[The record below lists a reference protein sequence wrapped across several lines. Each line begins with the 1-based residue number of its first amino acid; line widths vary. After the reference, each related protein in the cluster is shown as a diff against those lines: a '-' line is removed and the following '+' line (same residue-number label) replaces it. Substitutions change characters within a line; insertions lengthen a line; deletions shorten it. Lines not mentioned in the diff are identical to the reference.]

1 MLTTLYEA
9 GEPTPG
15 KKYVDFSA
23 PDGNIVSASE
33 IIGGKIAVID
43 LWASWCGPCRRHSMA
58 LIPLYEKYRD
68 KGFTVLGVAREA
80 SSDKAMRMAIERDGY
95 PWINLIE
102 LNDTNNI
109 WKKYRAGNAGGRIVL
124 VDSDGTIL
132 AVDPETDE
140 IEAHLSRLLD

>member
-1 MLTTLYEA
+1 
-9 GEPTPG
+9 
-15 KKYVDFSA
+15 
-23 PDGNIVSASE
+23 
-33 IIGGKIAVID
+33 
-43 LWASWCGPCRRHSMA
+43 MA

-140 IEAHLSRLLD
+140 IEAHLSRLLA

>member
-1 MLTTLYEA
+1 
-9 GEPTPG
+9 
-15 KKYVDFSA
+15 
-23 PDGNIVSASE
+23 
-33 IIGGKIAVID
+33 
-43 LWASWCGPCRRHSMA
+43 MA

-109 WKKYRAGNAGGRIVL
+109 WKNIG
-124 VDSDGTIL
+124 
-132 AVDPETDE
+132 PETPV
-140 IEAHLSRLLD
+140 AVLCLSTAMAPSSQSTPKPMKSKHTSPASSIKKSHNLIIFPGGL